1 MAAGHVEPPAE
12 EDADLVPDHAHLA
25 AQVECAPKDDDV
37 EAQLF
42 LAATLDAPF
51 HALADVGG
59 PAVDAVPRLP
69 KQLRG
74 ADV

>member
-1 MAAGHVEPPAE
+1 MAAGYVEPPAE
-12 EDADLVPDHAHLA
+12 EDADLVQDHAHLA